1 MVKSKAQLAQL
12 ENLAARRILVLL
24 KKAQAFP
31 ALKKKLPKSFGKS
44 TSRSVSKAPVVHF
57 SLVSAAQ
64 MQKLNRAW
72 RKKDYPTDVLSFP
85 APDVFFRMGNLGE
98 LVICLPVM
106 KKQARE
112 QKHSS
117 EQELEVLLVHGIL
130 HLMGFDHELGPK
142 EAKLMQKWE
151 SALLKSQAKHSGLIS
166 RVKPLKQ
173 KA

>member
-12 ENLAARRILVLL
+12 ESLAARRILALL

-44 TSRSVSKAPVVHF
+44 ASRFALKATVVHF
-57 SLVSAAQ
+57 SLVSASE
-64 MQKLNRAW
+64 MKKLNNAW
-72 RKKDYPTDVLSFP
+72 RKKNYATDVLSFS
-85 APDVFFRMGNLGE
+85 APEVFFQLGNLGE

-112 QKHSS
+112 QKHSV

-130 HLMGFDHELGPK
+130 HLMGFDHELGLK
-142 EAKLMQKWE
+142 EAKVMQKWE
-151 SALLKSQAKHSGLIS
+151 SALLKSQAKDSGLIS